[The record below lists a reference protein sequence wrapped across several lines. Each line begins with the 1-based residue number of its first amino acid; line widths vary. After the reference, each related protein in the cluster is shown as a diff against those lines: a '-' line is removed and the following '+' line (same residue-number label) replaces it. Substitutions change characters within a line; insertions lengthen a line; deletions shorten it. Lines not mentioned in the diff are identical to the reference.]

1 MKVPTTLII
10 LDGYALASSHAGNAI
25 AAANTPVMDEL
36 MKTRPNSVLSAGG
49 RDVGLPEGTMGNSEV
64 GHMNI
69 GAGRIVYQN
78 LLRISNSIEDGSFFN
93 NEVYISAIDEAAGRG
108 AAVHLFIL
116 LSDIG
121 VHSHTDHLWAA
132 LQLCKRR
139 GADCVYVHCFMDGRD
154 SSPTSGEAYMKR
166 CVEKCVE
173 YDAEI
178 ATVIGRFYA
187 MDRDARWD
195 RVQKAYDALVFG
207 EGTHSDDPVD
217 AVRAS
222 YEKGITDE
230 FIEPVIIAP
239 KGRVKSND
247 TVIFLN
253 FRPDRAREITR
264 TFADEDFDGFV
275 RRGGY
280 FRVNFVCTTQY
291 DEKMPNVSVAFPP
304 HAPKNTFGEFISR
317 LGMTQLRIAETEKYA
332 HVTFFFNGGVEKP
345 YKGEDR
351 VLIPSS
357 REFPTYD
364 LIPEMKAYEVCEEA
378 CRRILSGKYD
388 AVIINF
394 ANCDMVGHTGV
405 FDATV
410 KAVETVDTCL
420 GLVLDA
426 VRETGGIALVTA
438 DHGNADCMLLKD
450 GSCCTSHTLNPVPFI
465 VSGADVRLRNG
476 RLSDI
481 VPTMLD
487 LMGLEKP
494 SEMTG
499 ESLIMKA

>member
-1 MKVPTTLII
+1 MKIPTTLII
-10 LDGYALASSHAGNAI
+10 LDGYAIAPSGAGNAI

-36 MKTRPNSVLSAGG
+36 MKTRPHSQLSASGK
-49 RDVGLPEGTMGNSEV
+49 DVGLPPGTMGNSEV
-64 GHMNI
+64 GHTNI

-78 LLRISNSIEDGSFFN
+78 LLRISNAIEDGSYFDN
-93 NEVYISAIDEAAGRG
+93 QVYLSAIDEAVKKNT
-108 AAVHLFIL
+108 AVHLFIL
-116 LSDIG
+116 LSDVG

-132 LQLCKRR
+132 LELCGRR
-139 GADCVYVHCFMDGRD
+139 GAKDVFVHCFTDGRD
-154 SSPTSGEAYMKR
+154 SSPTSGEHYMKQ
-166 CVEKCVE
+166 CLQKCRE
-173 YDAEI
+173 HGAQI

-187 MDRDARWD
+187 MDRDNRWD

-207 EGTHSDDPVD
+207 EGGRFDDPVE
-217 AVRAS
+217 AVRDS
-222 YEKGITDE
+222 YVRAVTDE
-230 FIEPVIIAP
+230 FIEPVIIVP
-239 KGRVKSND
+239 KGRVKAND

-253 FRPDRAREITR
+253 FRPDRARELTR
-264 TFADEDFDGFV
+264 AFVDESFDGFP

-280 FRVNFVCTTQY
+280 FPVKFVCTTQY
-291 DEKMPNVSVAFPP
+291 DAKMPNVKVAYPP
-304 HAPKNTFGEFISR
+304 EVPKNTFGEFVSR

-332 HVTFFFNGGVEKP
+332 HVTFFFNGGVEQP

-364 LIPEMKAYEVCEEA
+364 LIPEMKAFEVCEEA
-378 CRRILSGKYD
+378 CRRILSGRYD

-405 FDATV
+405 FEAAV

-420 GLVLDA
+420 GRVLEA
-426 VRETGGIALVTA
+426 VREVGGISLITA
-438 DHGNADCMLLKD
+438 DHGNADCMLEPD
-450 GSCCTSHTLNPVPFI
+450 GSCSTSHTLNPVPFI
-465 VSGADVRLRNG
+465 VCGADVRLRNG

-494 SEMTG
+494 LEMTG
-499 ESLIMKA
+499 ESLIKKA

>member
-10 LDGYALASSHAGNAI
+10 LDGYAIDSPHAGNAI
-25 AAANTPVMDEL
+25 AAASTPVMDEL
-36 MKTRPNSVLSAGG
+36 IKTRPNSFLAASGG
-49 RDVGLPEGTMGNSEV
+49 DVGLPEGTMGNSEV

-93 NEVYISAIDEAAGRG
+93 NGVFVSAIDEAAEKG

-116 LSDIG
+116 LSDVG
-121 VHSHTDHLWAA
+121 VHSDIGHLWAA
-132 LQLCKRR
+132 LELCKRR
-139 GADCVYVHCFMDGRD
+139 RAQNVYVHCFTDGRD
-154 SSPTSGEAYMKR
+154 SLPTSGEAYMAR
-166 CVEKCVE
+166 CVEKCLE
-173 YDAEI
+173 YGAEI

-187 MDRDARWD
+187 MDRDNRWE
-195 RVQKAYDALVFG
+195 RVQRAYDALVFG
-207 EGTHSDDPVD
+207 EGARSDDPVE
-217 AVRAS
+217 AIRES
-222 YEKGITDE
+222 YAKGITDE

-239 KGRVKSND
+239 KGRVKAHD

-253 FRPDRAREITR
+253 FRPDRARQLTR
-264 TFADEDFDGFV
+264 TFADEHFEDFV

-280 FRVNFVCTTQY
+280 FSVNFVCTTQY
-291 DEKMPNVSVAFPP
+291 DEKMPNVSVAYPP
-304 HAPKNTFGEFISR
+304 TIPKNTFGEFISR

-332 HVTFFFNGGVEKP
+332 HVTFFFNGGVEKA
-345 YKGEDR
+345 YRGEDR

-364 LIPEMKAYEVCEEA
+364 LIPEMKAYEVCEET

-388 AVIINF
+388 AVIVNF

-405 FDATV
+405 FEAAV

-420 GLVLDA
+420 GQVLDA
-426 VRETGGIALVTA
+426 VREMGGIAIVTA
-438 DHGNADCMLLKD
+438 DHGNADSMLTKD
-450 GSCCTSHTLNPVPFI
+450 GSHCTSHSLNPVPFI

-494 SEMTG
+494 PEMTG
-499 ESLIMKA
+499 ESLIMRA